1 RRAGRA
7 HPLLRPGPRFR
18 PRDDREHRAAAPPGL
33 EGAAPRGASGPLP
46 GPGAGSAHRP
56 EHPHHDRPRRRH
68 PHGAEPLRPGRGRR
82 PAQARLPAPQR
93 PAARGRL
100 GGRRGLLPAPAAGP
114 FRLLIC
120 ARPRR
125 RPRPVLVCPDL
136 VPSVAPRSRAA
147 ALQGSRRAQR
157 PRPPAI
163 RAVEGVGFRR
173 ARAYVVRQRTH
184 LAPSPGPVSRL
195 GSRPLRHRRGDRP
208 VGAPDDRRPH
218 GTRHPRTHPAPRR
231 STSSAVPAF
240 RWRGGERMSVT
251 LRSLE
256 TAVPA
261 TALRQETVRD
271 VLAAQPDLS
280 RLGKRLVSTAFDSS
294 GIEHRYSALTEWGG
308 SPDEGEPVFFEAG
321 TGRFLNPTPGARN
334 RVYERE
340 ATRLYTQVAREALA
354 AADGIE
360 AAGVTHVITVACPGF
375 FAPGPDYRIV
385 RDLDLDPSVQRYHL
399 GFMGCYAALPA
410 LRQAQTICR
419 ADPEAVVIVAS
430 VELCTLHVRTSN
442 DPDTI
447 VGSSLFADGAAGAVI
462 TGKELPATSALLRID
477 HFETVL

>member
-1 RRAGRA
+1 
-7 HPLLRPGPRFR
+7 
-18 PRDDREHRAAAPPGL
+18 
-33 EGAAPRGASGPLP
+33 
-46 GPGAGSAHRP
+46 
-56 EHPHHDRPRRRH
+56 
-68 PHGAEPLRPGRGRR
+68 
-82 PAQARLPAPQR
+82 
-93 PAARGRL
+93 
-100 GGRRGLLPAPAAGP
+100 
-114 FRLLIC
+114 
-120 ARPRR
+120 
-125 RPRPVLVCPDL
+125 
-136 VPSVAPRSRAA
+136 
-147 ALQGSRRAQR
+147 
-157 PRPPAI
+157 
-163 RAVEGVGFRR
+163 
-173 ARAYVVRQRTH
+173 
-184 LAPSPGPVSRL
+184 
-195 GSRPLRHRRGDRP
+195 
-208 VGAPDDRRPH
+208 
-218 GTRHPRTHPAPRR
+218 
-231 STSSAVPAF
+231 
-240 RWRGGERMSVT
+240 MSVT

-294 GIEHRYSALTEWGG
+294 GIEHRYSALTEWEGP
-308 SPDEGEPVFFEAG
+308 PDEGEPVFFEAG
-321 TGRFLNPTPGARN
+321 TGRFLNPTTGARN

-360 AAGVTHVITVACPGF
+360 AADVTHVITVSCTGF

-477 HFETVL
+477 HFETVLTPVGEEAMAWNIGDNGFEMVLGTYVPHIIDEHITGALAPLLAHDPSLAERPYREIPHWAIHPGGRSILDKVEAKLALEAAQLVPARETLRDYGNKIGRASCRERV